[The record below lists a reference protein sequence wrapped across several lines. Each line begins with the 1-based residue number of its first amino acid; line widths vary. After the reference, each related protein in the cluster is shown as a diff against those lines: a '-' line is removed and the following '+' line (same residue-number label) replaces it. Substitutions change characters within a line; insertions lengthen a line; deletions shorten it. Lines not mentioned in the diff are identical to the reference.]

1 MFKVDFYSV
10 EVKYTGRFEDYTQE
24 EWRAKAQYKCDHGVD
39 PYDYTKEVETFEEAR
54 KLEDEFNYVADNRY
68 PCNKRTNVI
77 WAEIR
82 EQDWED

>member
-24 EWRAKAQYKCDHGVD
+24 DWKAMAEHAAIRTD

-54 KLEDEFNYVADNRY
+54 KLEDEFNYVADDRY
-68 PCNKRTNVI
+68 PCNKLANVI
-77 WAEIR
+77 WAYIR
-82 EQDWED
+82 GQDWED